1 MPLPHFTEPL
11 RWLLLE
17 TGIHGNIK
25 CFERSAVLRDS
36 MDYTQRGLFSWSY
49 SIWKTDVLGA
59 KLKVVE
65 VSILKQSR
73 PQSNLRNIGKR
84 CTQDKDMKEL

>member
-1 MPLPHFTEPL
+1 
-11 RWLLLE
+11 
-17 TGIHGNIK
+17 
-25 CFERSAVLRDS
+25 
-36 MDYTQRGLFSWSY
+36 MDYTQRGSFSWSY
-49 SIWKTDVLGA
+49 SIWKTDVLGV